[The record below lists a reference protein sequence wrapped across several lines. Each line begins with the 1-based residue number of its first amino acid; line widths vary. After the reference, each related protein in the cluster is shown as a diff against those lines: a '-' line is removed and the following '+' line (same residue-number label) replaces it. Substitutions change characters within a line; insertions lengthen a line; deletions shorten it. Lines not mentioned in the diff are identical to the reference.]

1 MCGFCGVWNTNDKKV
16 NQDYLSLMSEKLTH
30 RGPDGHGVWI
40 DEQVPFALAHR
51 RLSILDLS
59 SAGHQPML
67 SSCKR
72 YILVYNGEIYNHLN
86 LRKKIEERFGSQK
99 WIGNSDTETLI
110 TSIMYYGIEKSLK
123 NISGMFSIAL
133 WDIKKKELI
142 LARDRIGEKP
152 LYYGYN
158 NNIFF
163 FGSEL
168 KSLLA
173 NPEFKAQINRDSVAL
188 QLRNAYIPAPYSIFK
203 NIYKLLPGYY
213 IKITQQ
219 DLKNNK
225 LQDSQSYWT
234 YINDAAKQEKNVSSL
249 NIEIEQDKLE
259 KILLNTVKNQM
270 ISDVPLGAFLSGG
283 IDSSTIVALMQ
294 SASFK
299 PIKTFT
305 IGFNEDQLNEAK
317 YAKAIANHLGT
328 DHTELYVSSS
338 DIINTIDQLPV
349 IYDEPFSDSSQIPTI
364 LVSNLAKKNVSVSL
378 SGDGGDELFSGYNRY
393 KISEKFW
400 NVLSKIPHP
409 IRQII
414 SGGIQSV
421 PPKYW
426 NTFSNLTTL
435 GKKYNNFGDKMHK
448 GSKVLE
454 SKNLYEVY
462 YKLIS
467 NWENPTAVVLNS
479 NEPNTLLTTLKSKLT
494 EFNNQEKM
502 MILDSLTYLPDDIL
516 VKVDRAGMST
526 SLETRMPFL
535 DHELIEYVW
544 KLPHSFKNRN
554 GQGKWIL
561 RKILNKYVPKQL
573 TNRSKM
579 GFAIPID
586 IWLRGPLREW
596 AENLLNERKIKQ
608 EGYLNANLVSNK
620 WYEHLSGKRNWSGLL
635 WNVLMFQSWTEK
647 YKNKI
652 IN

>member
-1 MCGFCGVWNTNDKKV
+1 MCGFCGFWDTKDKKV
-16 NQDYLSLMSEKLTH
+16 NQDFLSLMSKELTH
-30 RGPDGHGVWI
+30 RGPDGHGIWI

-123 NISGMFSIAL
+123 YISGMFSIAL

-173 NPEFKAQINRDSVAL
+173 NPEFKPQINRDSVAL
-188 QLRNAYIPAPYSIFK
+188 QFRNAYIPAPYSVFK
-203 NIYKLLPGYY
+203 NIHKLLPGHY
-213 IKITQQ
+213 IKITQK
-219 DLKNNK
+219 DLKNKK
-225 LQDSQSYWT
+225 LQNSKSYWS
-234 YINDAAKQEKNVSSL
+234 YLENAAKQEKNISSL

-409 IRQII
+409 MRQII
-414 SGGIQSV
+414 SSGIQSV

-561 RKILNKYVPKQL
+561 RNILNKYVPKQL

-586 IWLRGPLREW
+586 TWLRGPLREW

-635 WNVLMFQSWTEK
+635 WNVLMFQSWIEK